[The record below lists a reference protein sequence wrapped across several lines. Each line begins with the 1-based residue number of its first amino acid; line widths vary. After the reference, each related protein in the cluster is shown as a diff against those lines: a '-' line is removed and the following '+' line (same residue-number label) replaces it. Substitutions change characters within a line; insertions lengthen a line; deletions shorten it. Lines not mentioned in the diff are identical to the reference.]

1 MTQEKA
7 LALLKSG
14 RNVFLTG
21 SAGTG
26 KTYVLNQFTQ
36 HLKDAN
42 INVAITAS
50 TGIAATHI
58 KGSTIHS
65 WSGIGIKQLLTG
77 KDLRNLKKKKY
88 LREQFDKVKVL
99 IIDEISMLHRD
110 QLNSINQV
118 LTYCKE
124 NNEAFGGFLKIE
136 IILVGKK
143 SAKTKSNFF
152 SPLLLHQIPSYS

>member
-1 MTQEKA
+1 MIIKSSLLVVLQIDTNNKQMTQEKA

-14 RNVFLTG
+14 RNIFLTG

-26 KTYVLNQFTQ
+26 KTYVLNQFIQ

-42 INVAITAS
+42 ITVAVTAS

-65 WSGIGIKQLLTG
+65 WAGIGIKQLVTG

-88 LREQFDKVKVL
+88 LRDQFDKVKVL
-99 IIDEISMLHRD
+99 IIDEISMLHKD
-110 QLNSINQV
+110 QLNSINQ
-118 LTYCKE
+118 
-124 NNEAFGGFLKIE
+124 
-136 IILVGKK
+136 
-143 SAKTKSNFF
+143 NFR
-152 SPLLLHQIPSYS
+152 